1 MDLHI
6 SAEHVFIAC
15 GYTDMRK
22 SIDGLSA
29 IVIQQFRLDPF
40 QPSLFLFCGRRRDR
54 FKALL
59 WQGDGFLL
67 LYKRKKKVGH
77 REEMLAK
84 LPHQKIVVEPET
96 TVCPECGSQLS
107 PVGEEFVRSEVVY
120 IPARVEVKD
129 FYRKSY
135 ECREC
140 RKQGQPTML
149 KAAMPQPVIG
159 ALRVGRRQ
167 C

>member
-29 IVIQQFRLDPF
+29 IIVQQFQMDPF
-40 QPSLFLFCGRRRDR
+40 QPSLFLFCGRSQDR

-67 LYKRKKKVGH
+67 LYKRFEKGRLHWPRIPDEV
-77 REEMLAK
+77 RK
-84 LPHQKIVVEPET
+84 LTPQQYRWLMEGLSVEQPRAVQKIAPK
-96 TVCPECGSQLS
+96 TVL
-107 PVGEEFVRSEVVY
+107 
-120 IPARVEVKD
+120 
-129 FYRKSY
+129 
-135 ECREC
+135 
-140 RKQGQPTML
+140 
-149 KAAMPQPVIG
+149 
-159 ALRVGRRQ
+159 
-167 C
+167 

>member
-29 IVIQQFRLDPF
+29 IIAQQFQMDPF
-40 QPSLFLFCGRRRDR
+40 QLSLFLFCGRRRDR

-67 LYKRKKKVGH
+67 LYKRLEKGRLQWPRTPDEV
-77 REEMLAK
+77 RELTPQQYRCSWRGCLLNSLGPCK
-84 LPHQKIVVEPET
+84 RLRRKRFCKIAET
-96 TVCPECGSQLS
+96 LHK
-107 PVGEEFVRSEVVY
+107 R
-120 IPARVEVKD
+120 
-129 FYRKSY
+129 
-135 ECREC
+135 
-140 RKQGQPTML
+140 
-149 KAAMPQPVIG
+149 
-159 ALRVGRRQ
+159 
-167 C
+167 

>member
-29 IVIQQFRLDPF
+29 IIVQQFQMDPF

-54 FKALL
+54 FKTLL

-67 LYKRKKKVGH
+67 LRKLTPPPYRWLMEGLSVEQP
-77 REEMLAK
+77 RAV
-84 LPHQKIVVEPET
+84 QKIAPK
-96 TVCPECGSQLS
+96 TVL
-107 PVGEEFVRSEVVY
+107 
-120 IPARVEVKD
+120 
-129 FYRKSY
+129 
-135 ECREC
+135 
-140 RKQGQPTML
+140 
-149 KAAMPQPVIG
+149 
-159 ALRVGRRQ
+159 
-167 C
+167 

>member
-29 IVIQQFRLDPF
+29 IIAQQFQMDPF
-40 QPSLFLFCGRRRDR
+40 QLSLFLFCGRRRDR

-67 LYKRKKKVGH
+67 LYKRLEKGRLQWPRTPDEV
-77 REEMLAK
+77 RELTPQQYRWLMEGLSVEQPRAV
-84 LPHQKIVVEPET
+84 QKIPPKMV
-96 TVCPECGSQLS
+96 L
-107 PVGEEFVRSEVVY
+107 
-120 IPARVEVKD
+120 
-129 FYRKSY
+129 
-135 ECREC
+135 
-140 RKQGQPTML
+140 
-149 KAAMPQPVIG
+149 
-159 ALRVGRRQ
+159 
-167 C
+167 